1 MQKADLDRVAELEKL
16 CFRTPWSYNALAG
29 ELKNEVARYL
39 VAEKDGIVI
48 GYAGMWVI
56 FEEAHISNVAIAPD
70 FRGKSYGRALMLE
83 MMRLAVSRG
92 ASEMTL
98 EVRKSNLVA
107 QALYASLGFEK
118 AGTRRKYYSDTGED
132 AYILWLR
139 DIKSRLVSERSFSMK
154 QPVNAPNAPA
164 AIGPYCHA
172 VKSGPFVFTSGQLGI
187 DPATSTLREGVEA
200 QAEQALKNLAAVL
213 EASGAS
219 LKDVVKCTIFLAD
232 MKDFP
237 LVNKIYGAHFEGA
250 YPARSCVQVAALP
263 AGGLVEIE
271 AVAALEK

>member
-1 MQKADLDRVAELEKL
+1 MQKTDLSRVAELEKL
-16 CFRTPWSYNALAG
+16 CFRSPWSYNALAG
-29 ELKNEVARYL
+29 ELKNNAAHYR
-39 VAEKDGIVI
+39 VAEKNGVVI
-48 GYAGMWVI
+48 GYAGMWLI
-56 FEEAHISNVAIAPD
+56 LDEAHITNVAITPEE
-70 FRGKSYGRALMLE
+70 RGLGYGRALMLT
-83 MMRLAVSRG
+83 MMHLAVSLG
-92 ASEMTL
+92 AVDMTL
-98 EVRKSNLVA
+98 EVRESNLTA
-107 QALYASLGFEK
+107 QSLYYALGFEK

>member
-1 MQKADLDRVAELEKL
+1 MKKADLDRIAELEKL

-39 VAEKDGIVI
+39 VAEKDGVVI

-70 FRGKSYGRALMLE
+70 FRGKGYGRVLMLE

-139 DIKSRLVSERSFSMK
+139 NIKSRLVSERSFSMK

-187 DPATSTLREGVEA
+187 DPTTSTLREGVEA

-237 LVNKIYGAHFEGA
+237 LVNKIYGAHFEDA
-250 YPARSCVQVAALP
+250 FPARSCVQVAALP